1 MRNFIHF
8 RSASVML
15 GTLLGIMEEID
26 SSYGMFH
33 RTEETLKSIEERAV
47 ILCKQDQITLLHH
60 IFYWF
65 KSNKK
70 EMNRVLSL
78 LQDYVA
84 ASDGGTNE
92 QKDLVGYYS
101 LTEYRKRHNLTQTE
115 LANMLGCTQK
125 HISDIESGKRWPS
138 KSFVDKFASVFNTN
152 SVWPP
157 FVPSWCSSITGERAD
172 ADQDDAQGDEE

>member
-8 RSASVML
+8 RSASILL

-26 SSYGMFH
+26 SSYGTFH
-33 RTEETLKSIEERAV
+33 RTEETLKSIEERAS

-60 IFYWF
+60 IFLWF

-84 ASDGGTNE
+84 ASEGEDNE
-92 QKDLVGYYS
+92 QRDLVGYYS
-101 LTEYRKRHNLTQTE
+101 LAEYRKRHNLTQSE
-115 LANMLGCTQK
+115 LASKLGCTQK

-157 FVPSWCSSITGERAD
+157 FVPSWLDSITGERAD
-172 ADQDDAQGDEE
+172 TDSMNAQGDEE